1 MRDRL
6 VSWVVIA
13 FLAVGCIL
21 PACGVMPGTKPQIEI
36 AQLDE
41 RVAELERKVEELQKI
56 PGRLKLSQDEL
67 AALTSEHQQFVTGLG
82 EVFSTFAVPEGCQ
95 PRMFDTFNVIAER
108 NRYFYGKLLTSVP
121 QDDFVLEQAYVRER
135 LGNIETEIEAMG
147 IQGESTDAMIDYI
160 DARLREI
167 ERKLAVEPPPPPS

>member
-21 PACGVMPGTKPQIEI
+21 PACGVMPGTKLQIEP
-36 AQLDE
+36 QLEE

-82 EVFSTFAVPEGCQ
+82 EVFSTFTVPEGCQ

-108 NRYFYGKLLTSVP
+108 NNYFYGKLMTVR
-121 QDDFVLEQAYVRER
+121 DFEMEQTYLSER
-135 LGNIETEIEAMG
+135 VGNIETQLATEIEAMH
-147 IQGESTDAMIDYI
+147 IHGESTDAMIDYI
-160 DARLREI
+160 DARLRLI
-167 ERKLAVEPPPPPS
+167 EEELAVEPPPPPS